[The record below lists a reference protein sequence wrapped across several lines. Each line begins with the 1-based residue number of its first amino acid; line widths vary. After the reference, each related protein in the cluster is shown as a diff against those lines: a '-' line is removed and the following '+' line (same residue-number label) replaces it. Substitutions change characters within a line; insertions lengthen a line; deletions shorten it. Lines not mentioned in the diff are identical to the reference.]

1 MFKEDTL
8 GSPVSRLSKIPATKP
23 MISIRSPTYPPP
35 QSLSLPHNHD
45 KLQISIW
52 IPILDPLASLTSVT
66 VNGCLALP
74 KKNPNDTHHSNQQ
87 NASFVD
93 IVNCLLDF
101 QLCRF

>member
-74 KKNPNDTHHSNQQ
+74 KKKIQMIRTIATSKMHH
-87 NASFVD
+87 
-93 IVNCLLDF
+93 LLTS
-101 QLCRF
+101 